1 VDDALE
7 REFARRV
14 QESGT
19 LAFRVAFGVLRRAE
33 DAEEVAQEALLKAQ
47 RRFGS
52 LRDRERFRGW
62 VVRLTFRMALDRQR
76 SDRRRLLR
84 DAKALALSASGEPLD
99 EALER
104 RELRRQVHAA
114 VEALPARLRMVVLL
128 AAIGEQ
134 DLSEVAGLL
143 GVPVGTVKSRLHRA
157 RALLAE
163 KLQWLVSETS
173 RS

>member
-1 VDDALE
+1 VTLDDAVGLHAPELRVDDALE

-62 VVRLTFRMALDRQR
+62 VVRLTFRMALDRSQGNEWPSPR
-76 SDRRRLLR
+76 SREYTPHYRPVLPNPPAPREEAGSSATVR
-84 DAKALALSASGEPLD
+84 NSTRSTLAITICAIRIPRVTRKLSVP
-99 EALER
+99 R
-104 RELRRQVHAA
+104 FT
-114 VEALPARLRMVVLL
+114 RMTF
-128 AAIGEQ
+128 
-134 DLSEVAGLL
+134 SS
-143 GVPVGTVKSRLHRA
+143 PR
-157 RALLAE
+157 
-163 KLQWLVSETS
+163 
-173 RS
+173 